1 MAICVQCGREYSSD
15 APQGMCG
22 SCAQDGKQQG
32 VDAVQQEFERL
43 AIAERYGQI
52 ERLLESL
59 DEDYRRTILRSL
71 VLRVLEHEEFYVL
84 KKMFPAEQS
93 LSEVSLWRTYGSLLD
108 SIWQDPE
115 VKDATRRFVEL
126 ELRRCEHP
134 SYDHV
139 LSGGISV
146 SLSLVEK
153 TGLAQDTQIQE
164 RFLSLVRFLLHDDA
178 PKHVGY
184 DTRLGFVEQI
194 VRVVPLSFE
203 QDTTDSPL
211 EMERSRIAEFLAK
224 RTFDIIKDFPS
235 IISAFHLGELLRED
249 KRVQNSLHTAMSEI
263 ISNWSGL
270 AETEVHDFLHILSAL
285 QYPEEER
292 SSILRKG
299 LIENTFHIV
308 ASEGFIKIA
317 GAFGIPID
325 DRLVTAGILH
335 SPENYDIYKP
345 FLKDMHPDEDS
356 DLDEDEKAIINFF
369 LDASVPENI
378 KQADETHDVIKDFF
392 KYVKDND
399 TEDFPTIEWT
409 SFEQQKKVSLR
420 ELLQSRS
427 THMIAPREYLHL
439 LYDSRGLEIV
449 HEWRIHDW
457 SETKVGESHAVE
469 GYKLAHDIREGDP
482 KDPDIREKIAQWRL
496 KYLEQGW
503 NEQLARPYALLYKA
517 VGGDTLLKFLN
528 KPDLSLHDALQCDH
542 GLEDYVFTN
551 WPWDGEPSVGL
562 KDPEFANMAR
572 GVFRDLM
579 MQVAKDNAE
588 YKGGSAYF
596 EFGRVLRIM
605 NGTSIQDVLNRAT
618 AVPIPGLAERVVR
631 LREPKFDP
639 RRTWAGLK
647 AIAGIKE
654 ILERTELLD
663 AKYLSP
669 KMSVFVAGLLE
680 SPIISTDAVTD
691 FVDTPENF
699 LNRPARYVD
708 EHQQYMFS
716 PARFA
721 EVERTGLT
729 HAMVRDALID
739 GTLDRLQLLP
749 PHEETYQMTDNG
761 GLVTDTRFVSER
773 LVDALGKRSKGIEG
787 KARDVKG
794 LFHRVQQWVLRY
806 VKVSD
811 TDEPMTPNGA
821 AAIVR
826 KWVKSGD
833 APNVSTDAML
843 ELAGT
848 GGILYENQMGID
860 APSIHTVRVR
870 VGAKSDPSLRASAE
884 SVANCMPFGDGKTNT
899 FDWNPAIAQLVVERL
914 SADGTWKAMAQSVL
928 MIDHELQADSDGHER
943 NASNIINSL
952 RAGRHTVDVLK
963 EEDLVRPRV
972 LVADNIEPNLNELD
986 VGRAPVIESAYR
998 LFGGAYLK
1006 QLPDG
1011 LFMDR
1016 SRFIVG
1022 KEGYPTGRKD
1032 WNFPKVSNTFVPGS
1046 PVSYMDSVGEEV
1058 YEIAHKDA
1066 DASEPPK
1073 GTIVDIDAS
1082 HVLAMSFLEG
1092 KGFSENKSLVF
1103 GLADRHQRILA
1114 TTIARERFN
1123 DPSFTFMTRNDR
1135 GIVEGYMLARVNH
1148 ARPETPE
1155 VYIDDI
1161 AVNRKRG
1168 VASARY
1174 AMRLIDTFVE
1184 RYMERYVQ
1192 GDEPMPPL
1200 YAEMRETTSYQ
1211 LVTRKLDSLARK
1223 GGQSVHYKLVELGE
1237 GNFGGETFKR
1247 VRIFLGRTQEELE
1260 EQILR
1265 YESIRPEDL
1274 IASPELEKMTDTEGG
1289 TDDWNHDEDDAWD
1302 DGGDYEYDNDEGN
1315 E

>member
-1 MAICVQCGREYSSD
+1 
-15 APQGMCG
+15 MCG
-22 SCAQDGKQQG
+22 SCAQDGRQQS
-32 VDAVQQEFERL
+32 VDAVRQECERL
-43 AIAERYGQI
+43 ALAERYGQI
-52 ERLLESL
+52 EKILENH
-59 DEDYRRTILRSL
+59 DGETRRTIIRSL
-71 VLRVLEHEEFYVL
+71 MLRVLEHEEFYVL
-84 KKMFPAEQS
+84 KKMFSAEQS
-93 LSEVSLWRTYGSLLD
+93 LSEVSLWRTYRGLLD
-108 SIWQDPE
+108 SLWQDPE

-126 ELRRCEHP
+126 ELRRCERP

-153 TGLAQDTQIQE
+153 TGLAQDTKIQNA
-164 RFLSLVRFLLHDDA
+164 FLSLVRFLFHDNA
-178 PKHVGY
+178 TKHVGY
-184 DTRLGFVEQI
+184 DTRLGLVEQI

-203 QDTTDSPL
+203 QDTSYSRFEDK
-211 EMERSRIAEFLAK
+211 RSKMARFLAK
-224 RTFDIIKDFPS
+224 RNFEVIKDFPNT
-235 IISAFHLGELLRED
+235 ISAFQLGELLRED
-249 KRVQNSLHTAMSEI
+249 ELVQHTLRSAMSEI
-263 ISNWSGL
+263 ISHWSEHAVG
-270 AETEVHDFLHILSAL
+270 EVNDFLRILSAL
-285 QYPEEER
+285 QYSEEER
-292 SSILRKG
+292 LNILRKG
-299 LIENTFHIV
+299 LIENAFHLVSSEAFVKV
-308 ASEGFIKIA
+308 ANV
-317 GAFGIPID
+317 FGVPID
-325 DRLVTAGILH
+325 DRLIATGILH

-345 FLKDMHPDEDS
+345 LLKDMHLEEDS
-356 DLDEDEKAIINFF
+356 DLDDDEKAIINFF
-369 LDASVPENI
+369 LDTAIPENI
-378 KQADETHDVIKDFF
+378 KQASETHGVIHEFIG
-392 KYVKDND
+392 YVKDKD
-399 TEDFPTIEWT
+399 AESGSRPWA
-409 SFEQQKKVSLR
+409 SFTQQTKVSLR

-427 THMIAPREYLHL
+427 THMIAPIEYLHL
-439 LYDSRGLEIV
+439 LCDSRAF
-449 HEWRIHDW
+449 
-457 SETKVGESHAVE
+457 ETKEESSANEMEESSVIE
-469 GYKLAHDIREGDP
+469 GYELAHNITEGDP
-482 KDPDIREKIAQWRL
+482 KEPDTREKIAQWRL
-496 KYLEQGW
+496 KYLAQGW
-503 NEQLARPYALLYKA
+503 NEQLARPYAQLYKA

-528 KPDLSLHDALQCDH
+528 KPDLSLHDALQCDY
-542 GLEDYVFTN
+542 GLQNYVFTN

-562 KDPEFANMAR
+562 KDPDFANMAR
-572 GVFRDLM
+572 GVYRDLM
-579 MQVAKDNAE
+579 LQVAKDNAE
-588 YKGGSAYF
+588 YEVGSAYL

-605 NGTSIQDVLNRAT
+605 DGTSIQDILNGAT
-618 AVPIPGLAERVVR
+618 AVPIPGLAERAAR

-647 AIAGIKE
+647 AVAGIKE

-663 AKYLSP
+663 AKSISP

-680 SPIISTDAVTD
+680 SPIISTDAVAE
-691 FVDTPENF
+691 FVNKPERF
-699 LNRPARYVD
+699 LSRSARFVD
-708 EHQQYMFS
+708 EHQQYIFS

-773 LVDALGKRSKGIEG
+773 LVDALGKRSEGIEG
-787 KARDVKG
+787 KARDVRG
-794 LFHRVQQWVLRY
+794 LFQQVQQWVLRH

-811 TDEPMTPNGA
+811 TGELMTPNGA

-833 APNVSTDAML
+833 APNVSTDAVL
-843 ELAGT
+843 ELTGT
-848 GGILYENQMGID
+848 GGILYDKQMGID
-860 APSIHTVRVR
+860 ATSIHTVRVR
-870 VGAKSDPSLRASAE
+870 VGAKSDPSMRASAE

-928 MIDHELQADSDGHER
+928 MIDHELQADSEGHER
-943 NASNIINSL
+943 KASNIINSL
-952 RAGRHTVDVLK
+952 RAGRHAIDVLK

-972 LVADNIEPNLNELD
+972 LMADNIEPNLNELD
-986 VGRAPVIESAYR
+986 VGRAPIIENAYR
-998 LFGGAYLK
+998 LFSKAYLK
-1006 QLPDG
+1006 RLPDG
-1011 LFMDR
+1011 LYIDR

-1032 WNFPKVSNTFVPGS
+1032 WNFPQVSNTFVPGS

-1058 YEIAHKDA
+1058 YEIAHE
-1066 DASEPPK
+1066 DASAPERPTGK
-1073 GTIVDIDAS
+1073 IVDIDAS

-1092 KGFSENKSLVF
+1092 KGFRENESLVF

-1161 AVNRKRG
+1161 AVDRKKG
-1168 VASARY
+1168 MASARY
-1174 AMRLIDTFVE
+1174 AMRLVDTFVE

-1192 GDEPMPPL
+1192 GNKPMPPL

-1211 LVTRKLDSLARK
+1211 LVTRKLDFLVNK
-1223 GGQSVHYKLVELGE
+1223 GGQSVHYKLVELGD

-1260 EQILR
+1260 EQIHR
-1265 YESIRPEDL
+1265 YESVRPEDL
-1274 IASPELEKMTDTEGG
+1274 ITSPELEKTPDMEDND
-1289 TDDWNHDEDDAWD
+1289 DDWSHDEDDTWD
-1302 DGGDYEYDNDEGN
+1302 DGGDYIVDDNEGN

>member
-1 MAICVQCGREYSSD
+1 
-15 APQGMCG
+15 MCG
-22 SCAQDGKQQG
+22 SCAQDGRQQS
-32 VDAVQQEFERL
+32 VDPVRQECERL

-71 VLRVLEHEEFYVL
+71 VLRVLEHEEFNVL
-84 KKMFPAEQS
+84 KKMFPTDQS
-93 LSEVSLWRTYGSLLD
+93 LSEVSLWRAYGSLLD

-115 VKDATRRFVEL
+115 VKNAALRFVEL
-126 ELRRCEHP
+126 EVRRCERP

-139 LSGGISV
+139 LSGGIAV

-153 TGLAQDTQIQE
+153 TGLAQDTKIQNA
-164 RFLSLVRFLLHDDA
+164 FLSLVRFLFHDNA
-178 PKHVGY
+178 TKHVGY
-184 DTRLGFVEQI
+184 DTRLGLVEQI

-203 QDTTDSPL
+203 QDTSYSRFEDK
-211 EMERSRIAEFLAK
+211 RSKMARFLAK
-224 RTFDIIKDFPS
+224 RNFEFIKDFPNT
-235 IISAFHLGELLRED
+235 ISAFQLGELLRED
-249 KRVQNSLHTAMSEI
+249 EHVQNTLRSAMSEI
-263 ISNWSGL
+263 ISRWSEHAVG
-270 AETEVHDFLHILSAL
+270 EVNDFLRILSAL
-285 QYPEEER
+285 QYSEEER
-292 SSILRKG
+292 SNILRKG

-325 DRLVTAGILH
+325 DRLVAAGILH
-335 SPENYDIYKP
+335 APENYDIYKP

-369 LDASVPENI
+369 LDASVSENI
-378 KQADETHDVIKDFF
+378 KQASETHGVIKDFF
-392 KYVKDND
+392 KYMKNKDAEND
-399 TEDFPTIEWT
+399 SKQWT
-409 SFEQQKKVSLR
+409 SFAQQSKVSLR

-427 THMIAPREYLHL
+427 THMIAPNEYLDL
-439 LYDSRGLEIV
+439 LDDNCAFEV
-449 HEWRIHDW
+449 
-457 SETKVGESHAVE
+457 KKESSVLE
-469 GYKLAHDIREGDP
+469 GYELAHDITEGNP
-482 KDPDIREKIAQWRL
+482 KEPDTREKIAKWRL
-496 KYLEQGW
+496 NHLAQGW
-503 NEQLARPYALLYKA
+503 NEQVARSYALLYKA
-517 VGGDTLLKFLN
+517 VGSDTLLKFLN
-528 KPDLSLHDALQCDH
+528 KPDLSLHDALQCDR

-572 GVFRDLM
+572 GVYRDLM

-588 YKGGSAYF
+588 YEFGSAYL
-596 EFGRVLRIM
+596 EFARVLRIM
-605 NGTSIQDVLNRAT
+605 NGTSIKDVMERAT
-618 AVPIPGLAERVVR
+618 AVSVPGLAERVMR
-631 LREPKFDP
+631 LREPKYDP

-647 AIAGIKE
+647 AVADIKE
-654 ILERTELLD
+654 MFERIEVLGTKSLP
-663 AKYLSP
+663 P

-848 GGILYENQMGID
+848 GGILYDKQMGID
-860 APSIHTVRVR
+860 APSMHTVRVR

-928 MIDHELQADSDGHER
+928 MIDHELQADSEGKER

-1058 YEIAHKDA
+1058 YEIAHEDA
-1066 DASEPPK
+1066 GAPEHPR
-1073 GTIVDIDAS
+1073 GRIVDIDAS

-1092 KGFSENKSLVF
+1092 KGFSENKSLVS

-1192 GDEPMPPL
+1192 GSKPMPPL

-1211 LVTRKLDSLARK
+1211 LVTRKLDSLASK

-1274 IASPELEKMTDTEGG
+1274 ITSPELEQTSDMEDN
-1289 TDDWNHDEDDAWD
+1289 DDGWSDEEDNIWDDSGEDMIEDDNE
-1302 DGGDYEYDNDEGN
+1302 GDE
-1315 E
+1315 